1 MPDNAGGYGRR
12 VLFAAVG
19 GLCLATASIAEPLAI
34 EVTSA
39 NAGYDQRGGRPTLII
54 RLAES
59 SRQAMHDL
67 SIHNIAR
74 KIRLRIG
81 EKPVLTTVIR
91 EPLGV
96 SIQIASD
103 DLSTER
109 INELVEELSK
119 PGIRVD
125 VEVVPD

>member
-59 SRQAMHDL
+59 SRQAMHDV

>member
-1 MPDNAGGYGRR
+1 
-12 VLFAAVG
+12 
-19 GLCLATASIAEPLAI
+19 
-34 EVTSA
+34 
-39 NAGYDQRGGRPTLII
+39 
-54 RLAES
+54 
-59 SRQAMHDL
+59 MHDV